1 MIQQFTLVINVQIL
15 VRHFE
20 SDTTE
25 RLTII
30 NYIYTHTH
38 TDTYKDALVLV
49 MSNSCNPKDYS
60 LSGSSVYGISQ
71 QEYRSW
77 LPFPSPG
84 NIANPENKPAS
95 PALAGTFFTT
105 EPPGKSPQRHMY
117 THFSTQACII
127 CNYCKGYNL

>member
-30 NYIYTHTH
+30 NYIYIYTHTH

-71 QEYRSW
+71 AR
-77 LPFPSPG
+77 
-84 NIANPENKPAS
+84 I
-95 PALAGTFFTT
+95 
-105 EPPGKSPQRHMY
+105 
-117 THFSTQACII
+117 
-127 CNYCKGYNL
+127 